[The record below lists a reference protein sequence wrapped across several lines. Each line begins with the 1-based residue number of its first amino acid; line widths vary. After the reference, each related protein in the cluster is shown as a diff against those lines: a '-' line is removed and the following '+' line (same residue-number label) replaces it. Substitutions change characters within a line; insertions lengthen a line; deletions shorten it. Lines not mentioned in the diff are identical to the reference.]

1 METARRFTLIDG
13 LRGLAALAV
22 VLYHAHA
29 GGHLVETASVV
40 PAIRL
45 LGYGHLGVA
54 VFFVLSGFVVAH
66 SLYRVRMTWAGLGGF
81 ALRRSLRLD
90 PPYWVAI
97 ALCLLAAWANG
108 GVRAL
113 PGAPAVLAHLVY
125 LQDLIG
131 VAPISAVFW
140 TLCLEIQFYLGYALI
155 LLAGRNAP
163 GEPLQG
169 RRTATL
175 LAAAGAISLLWP
187 LGIGPATPPGLFL
200 PLWHGF
206 LLGVGAYWA
215 WREPRGRAFFVACA
229 VVVLFGAWHTGSE
242 FSATCAG
249 TAILLYGASR
259 TGHLVTAIDWW
270 WLQRLGIVSY
280 SLYLT
285 HNPVTGAVFRFGFR
299 LTGRTVLTEL
309 LWLTVAVLTCVA
321 VAAALWVVIERPSM
335 ALSRRV
341 GLSVRRRTPAHPVE
355 APSSGARGAALG

>member
-29 GGHLVETASVV
+29 GGHLVETAAAL
-40 PAIRL
+40 PAVRVL
-45 LGYGHLGVA
+45 SYGHLGVA

-66 SLYRVRMTWAGLGGF
+66 SLHRARMTGSALGGF
-81 ALRRSLRLD
+81 VLRRSLRLD

-97 ALCLLAAWANG
+97 ALCLLAASANG
-108 GVRAL
+108 GARAL
-113 PGAPAVLAHLVY
+113 PGAPALLAHLAY
-125 LQDLIG
+125 LQDLLGI
-131 VAPISAVFW
+131 APISAVFW
-140 TLCLEIQFYLGYALI
+140 TPCLEIQFYLGYALV

-169 RRTATL
+169 RRTAML

-187 LGIGPATPPGLFL
+187 LGLEPAVPEGLFL

-215 WREPRGRAFFVACA
+215 WRQPGCRTFFLACA
-229 VVVLFGAWHTGSE
+229 AAVLVGAWHTGSE
-242 FSATCAG
+242 FSAACAA
-249 TAILLYGASR
+249 TAVLLYGASR
-259 TGHLVTAIDWW
+259 TGHLVTAIDWR
-270 WLQRLGIVSY
+270 WLQGLGAVSY
-280 SLYLT
+280 SLYLS
-285 HNPVTGAVFRFGFR
+285 HNPVTGAVFRVGFR

-309 LWLTVAVLTCVA
+309 LWLAVAVLTCVA
-321 VAAALWVVIERPSM
+321 VAAVLWHLVERPSM

-341 GLSVRRRTPAHPVE
+341 GRFAR
-355 APSSGARGAALG
+355 RGADPVVPAQGFAV